1 MNSPVL
7 HRGRTGGSLP
17 ENGPKIRRVML
28 ILLNGG
34 PGQGALRG
42 RVVGPRLRA
51 EGLPGGLRQSV
62 CLHRLDQGHRRAFC
76 GVKLSPYGLVVLA
89 ALNDVGITQPFREKF
104 ALQ

>member
-51 EGLPGGLRQSV
+51 EGLPGRLRKGLG
-62 CLHRLDQGHRRAFC
+62 LHRLDRGHRQLR
-76 GVKLSPYGLVVLA
+76 S
-89 ALNDVGITQPFREKF
+89 
-104 ALQ
+104 